1 MERKKMKKRQQKAAV
16 SEVIAALIFMTIAI
30 FFFSLLGT
38 VLETQTSLSSFNA
51 QQQTQLLDDRALE
64 RLVAYNMSGSSILVL
79 NNGSIASKILYV
91 ISVNNQTGASTTTT
105 ENSLPVLSI
114 LGNVTIP
121 FALGSETR
129 TALVTSL
136 GNVFY
141 VENLQP
147 GSRPA
152 ATFSITFG

>member
-1 MERKKMKKRQQKAAV
+1 MKKRQRKNTAAV

-38 VLETQTSLSSFNA
+38 FLQTQTNLNSFNA
-51 QQQTQLLDDRALE
+51 QQQTQLLDDRTLE
-64 RLVAYNMSGSSILVL
+64 RLLAYNMSGSDILVM
-79 NNGSIASKILYV
+79 NNGSIASKILYIV
-91 ISVNNQTGASTTTT
+91 SVNNQTGAATATA
-105 ENSLPVLSI
+105 ENYLLSI

-121 FALGSETR
+121 FALTSGTR
-129 TALVTSL
+129 TALITSL

-141 VENLQP
+141 VQNPQP

-152 ATFSITFG
+152 ATFNITFG